1 MKRLVLFL
9 TAIIA
14 AGYMDSFA
22 QTCSLAGPSN
32 MIIKA
37 DKGQEGATVNFPDP
51 AELGVGNCGTV
62 TYTPASGSFFRI
74 GSHSIIVQAENGQK
88 AFFTLTVTD
97 NEPPVLSELTVS
109 ARKLSPGKNKLK
121 KVGIYYNVSD
131 NAQEVNTV
139 VTVKSNHSGN
149 GDWEVVNNH
158 LVRLRSTPLPDGGTK
173 IYTITV
179 SCSDASGNITRRS
192 TTVTV
197 PGGMSMAY
205 YDATDAYSDSND
217 ED

>member
-1 MKRLVLFL
+1 MKRLVVLL
-9 TAIIA
+9 SAVMA
-14 AGYMDSFA
+14 AGYIQSSA
-22 QTCSLAGPSN
+22 QNCSLTSPSN

-37 DKGQEGATVNFPDP
+37 DKGQEGATVTFPEP
-51 AELGVGNCGTV
+51 AQLGVGNCGTV
-62 TYTPASGSFFRI
+62 TYSPASGSFFRI
-74 GSHSIIVQAENGQK
+74 GSHSIVVQAENGQK
-88 AFFTLTVTD
+88 SFFTLTVTD
-97 NEPPVLSELTVS
+97 NEPPVLSELTLS
-109 ARKLSPGKNKLK
+109 SRKLMPGKNKLK

-139 VTVKSNHSGN
+139 VTVKSNHAGH

-158 LVRLRSTPLPDGGTK
+158 LVRLRTTPLPDGSTK

-197 PGGMSMAY
+197 PGGMAMAY
-205 YDATDAYSDSND
+205 YDASGANSESE